1 MKRIENYDLSNQNT
15 FRMKVKAALYI
26 EYDNVE
32 ELQSLDLKALPQP
45 VFQMGAGSNLLFTK
59 DFPGTILHSNI
70 KFIKYVDMGLDEVL
84 LTVGSGVV
92 FDDLIANVAGNGL
105 WGMENLSLIPG
116 EVGASAV
123 QNIGAYGVEAKDV
136 ISGVVCL
143 DTKDWTKTVFKVGE
157 CAYGYR
163 DSRFKHERGRYIIT
177 SVLFRVTRKYCP
189 KLDYGGVR
197 AALEGRD
204 LQALTPMD
212 VREAIIGIRNAKLPD
227 PAQIGSAGSFFKNP
241 VISREHFE
249 RIVAAECPPSAP
261 GKGPVPCPEKGGP
274 DTGIARPQNAHAD
287 IPHFD
292 LPDGTVKVP
301 AAWLIDQCGFRGKIL
316 GGAQVYEKQPLV
328 IVNASGSAS
337 PEDVLALENQILAKV
352 KEKYDIDLHPEVD
365 HI

>member
-337 PEDVLALENQILAKV
+337 PEDILTLENQIIAKV

>member
-116 EVGASAV
+116 EVGAAAV

-177 SVLFRVTRKYCP
+177 SVLFRVTRKYSP

-261 GKGPVPCPEKGGP
+261 GKGPVP
-274 DTGIARPQNAHAD
+274 HY
-287 IPHFD
+287 D

-301 AAWLIDQCGFRGKIL
+301 AAWLIDQCGFRGKVL

-337 PEDVLALENQILAKV
+337 PEDVLALENQIIAAV
-352 KEKYDIDLHPEVD
+352 QERYEITLHPEVD

>member
-45 VFQMGAGSNLLFTK
+45 VFHMGAGSNLLFTK

-177 SVLFRVTRKYCP
+177 SVLFRVTRKYSP

-212 VREAIIGIRNAKLPD
+212 VRDAIIGIRNAKLPD

-249 RIVAAECPPSAP
+249 RIAAAECPPSAT
-261 GKGPVPCPEKGGP
+261 GKGPVP
-274 DTGIARPQNAHAD
+274 HY
-287 IPHFD
+287 D

-301 AAWLIDQCGFRGKIL
+301 AAWLIDQCGFRGKVL

-337 PEDVLALENQILAKV
+337 PEDVLALENQIIAAV
-352 KEKYDIDLHPEVD
+352 QERYEITLHPEVD